1 VKEKIILS
9 MNNFLG
15 RMLCGIT
22 STFEATESGTKM
34 TDVVHY
40 ALPLGFIGRIM
51 NTLVVKTN

>member
-1 VKEKIILS
+1 

-15 RMLCGIT
+15 RIVASQAL
-22 STFEATESGTKM
+22 FATESGTKM